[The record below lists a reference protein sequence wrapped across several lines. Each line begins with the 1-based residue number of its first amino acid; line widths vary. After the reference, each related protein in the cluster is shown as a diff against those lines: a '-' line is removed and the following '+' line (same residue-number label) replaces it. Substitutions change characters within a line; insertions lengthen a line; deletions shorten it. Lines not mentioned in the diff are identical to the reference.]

1 MKSNVILRG
10 IIAFII
16 FLIVIIQ
23 FGGILWDFASFQ
35 DLSFVCI
42 ASSLLFGTIVACT
55 TLIINYINKL
65 REEVYQLKRQNEIFE
80 SKYFKQLE
88 NEKRV

>member
-1 MKSNVILRG
+1 MKSNVIING
-10 IIAFII
+10 VTASVAFILFTFVFFGFI
-16 FLIVIIQ
+16 LSLIISV
-23 FGGILWDFASFQ
+23 
-35 DLSFVCI
+35 
-42 ASSLLFGTIVACT
+42 LFGTIVACT